1 LAARPFSTVT
11 TSGSQQ
17 RIVQTTIIEEG
28 ALPPQM
34 LERATKVAAFLVKY
48 YGTDGESEA
57 AQIQTVDRPI
67 DTITVKARFAVVTV
81 TIDAKTYVIVDIG
94 LRMLTPRELANA
106 QGFPSTYV
114 LNPTVRKFLRGKWV
128 ERPLTIAEQISAI
141 GNSVCPP
148 VARALV
154 AANQPARRIDRRAA

>member
-1 LAARPFSTVT
+1 
-11 TSGSQQ
+11 
-17 RIVQTTIIEEG
+17 
-28 ALPPQM
+28 M
-34 LERATKVAAFLVKY
+34 LDRAVRVAAFLVKY
-48 YGTDGESEA
+48 YASEGENEVSQ
-57 AQIQTVDRPI
+57 AQPVSRPL
-67 DTITVKARFAVVTV
+67 DTITTKARFAVVTV
-81 TIDAKTYVIVDIG
+81 TIDATTYVIVDIG

-114 LNPTVRKFLRGKWV
+114 LDPVVRKFLRGKWV

-154 AANQPARRIDRRAA
+154 AANQPCERGAMAA